1 MFWHKKNLA
10 SDEYE
15 TILKR
20 IIGLEADIGSLR
32 AKIESQSS
40 LVSSLRGLVN
50 RKIGKSP
57 EIDEPEETGRDLN
70 NMLLPE

>member
-10 SDEYE
+10 SEEYE
-15 TILKR
+15 IVLKR
-20 IIGLEADIGSLR
+20 VIGLEADIGSLR

-50 RKIGKSP
+50 RKIGKVAGD
-57 EIDEPEETGRDLN
+57 DEESETESNIN
-70 NMLLPE
+70 NVLLPE

>member
-10 SDEYE
+10 SGEYE
-15 TILKR
+15 ILLKR

-40 LVSSLRGLVN
+40 LVASLRGLVN
-50 RKIGKSP
+50 RKIGKSLGD
-57 EIDEPEETGRDLN
+57 DEDPTESNIN
-70 NMLLPE
+70 NVLLPE